1 MSEIS
6 ILFLFYVFEFIDM
19 LAFGLTDF
27 IVSQLFGLLTWL
39 LRRDYYCY
47 FGPSMGVDLAGCCSM
62 LCLYARTLEL
72 FPWSLPCT
80 WATESSVSVS
90 VLVFILLHKGQIL
103 LAAKHMKTDSMR
115 QVCTCACL
123 TSVQEM
129 KNVSTRS
136 HLPMRLSWSVRHK
149 LCQAWR

>member
-19 LAFGLTDF
+19 LAFGAYRFHFLASVW
-27 IVSQLFGLLTWL
+27 IVDMAIQAGLLLLFFL
-39 LRRDYYCY
+39 LR
-47 FGPSMGVDLAGCCSM
+47 VAVAGCCSM
-62 LCLYARTLEL
+62 LCSYARTLEL
-72 FPWSLPCT
+72 LTWRLPCT
-80 WATESSVSVS
+80 LATDDSVSVS
-90 VLVFILLHKGQIL
+90 VLVFILLYKGQIL
-103 LAAKHMKTDSMR
+103 LAAKYMKTDGMR
-115 QVCTCACL
+115 HVCNCARL

-129 KNVSTRS
+129 KNFSTRS